1 MTNFILIP
9 ELTIDSTDE
18 NPFFAS
24 SDPGAEGKGTSGL
37 FGDSDSDW
45 EELDGGLYLYFYF
58 VNTEFGIYRPTQII
72 ASIHIGYSQLISV

>member
-9 ELTIDSTDE
+9 ELTIDSLDE

-24 SDPGAEGKGTSGL
+24 SDPGDEGEGTSGL

-45 EELDGGLYLYFYF
+45 EELDGGLYSYF
-58 VNTEFGIYRPTQII
+58 TLLILSLLSIYTN
-72 ASIHIGYSQLISV
+72 YC

>member
-9 ELTIDSTDE
+9 ELTIDSLDE

-24 SDPGAEGKGTSGL
+24 SDPGDEGKRTSGL

-45 EELDGGLYLYFYF
+45 EELDGGLYSCF
-58 VNTEFGIYRPTQII
+58 VNTEFAIYLHKLLLVFI
-72 ASIHIGYSQLISV
+72 

>member
-9 ELTIDSTDE
+9 ELTIDSLDE

-24 SDPGAEGKGTSGL
+24 SDPEDEGKGTSGL

-45 EELDGGLYLYFYF
+45 EELDGGLYSYF
-58 VNTEFGIYRPTQII
+58 TLLILSLLSIYTN
-72 ASIHIGYSQLISV
+72 YC